1 MGSNPGRHP
10 GRATA
15 RQLLEQHRLIDL
27 AGGGAAILL
36 AVFKPKQVEGAEPLE
51 EIPRKLPLCLPV
63 VDVRPDFFL
72 DELADCRP
80 KLFMLAAEEM
90 RPRRGYVCQ

>member
-1 MGSNPGRHP
+1 
-10 GRATA
+10 
-15 RQLLEQHRLIDL
+15 LLV
-27 AGGGAAILL
+27 
-36 AVFKPKQVEGAEPLE
+36 VFEPKQVEGAEPLE

-72 DELADCRP
+72 DELADGRP
-80 KLFMLAAEEM
+80 KLFMLGAEEM